1 VLNLIGFNASRL
13 IKVGAMLTLSV
24 LLLGVGVWFA
34 GGKNILADL
43 KQFSFW
49 TVATVF
55 IFFVLNLVVVTL
67 RLSRLLQYLHIKI
80 PYSVA
85 FKATL
90 QGQFTSLFLIS
101 LFGQVAGRQLV
112 LRHYGIT
119 SVFIAAVT
127 TIEKFTLFIVGGF
140 FCLLGA
146 SWLLGKQEVV
156 GFLGKISFTQIVFV
170 VILSFIASLYFGKSK
185 FEARLLM
192 GIGSRKSIAQFFKI
206 TFITALAQ
214 MLVLGA
220 FVLGVMAL
228 APDISFTN
236 LLAAATI
243 TSFAASLPISVNG
256 WGVREIAAIFAFGH
270 LGVEPSSALAVSI
283 LVGLCS
289 TAAVLIIWPYALK
302 KEQKMIS
309 NYVPVDQKMDA
320 LPVEKVATWGL
331 VTASAILIFFQ
342 IHISLDGGVV
352 NLSLADPFAVLALA
366 VLATHSFY
374 IRQLPKWRI
383 PKFNFLLLVVGCI
396 LLIAFFNGLQII
408 GVTQWALASRLF
420 GWLTLLG
427 YLSIGVLTVSYLGRE
442 GIKRFIESMII
453 TIVTVILFHAFSR
466 WFIFSGWID
475 TSGAPLNFEGFSG
488 NRNAFAFQLLACSV
502 LWLACI
508 EKNNEAE
515 EGVIFHSLS
524 HAREKFLVALHG
536 IILAGIV
543 FTGSR
548 AGMLTGTILILVAGL
563 GRFVNRIT
571 LLKSIIFGFI
581 IWIFFTLM
589 LPWISQIFAGEILAS
604 FAVQSII
611 SHEISN
617 LERWET
623 IRLGLAMWWESPLI
637 GAGLGVFIETSTQWF
652 DRPIVIH
659 STPVWLLAE
668 FGVLG
673 AGALFL
679 VLGWVLVATK
689 RSGFKFFE
697 NRAVVM
703 LLGVF
708 LVFGL
713 AHEIFYQ
720 RIFWLVLGI
729 CIALPFV
736 ERTQKILSR
745 GHGVL

>member
-1 VLNLIGFNASRL
+1 MFNMISFKIFRL
-13 IKVGAMLTLSV
+13 IKVGVMLTLSA
-24 LLLGVGVWFA
+24 LLLGIGVWFA
-34 GGKNILADL
+34 GGQNILADL

-49 TVATVF
+49 TVAAVF
-55 IFFVLNLVVVTL
+55 IIFVLNLVVVAL
-67 RLSRLLQYLHIKI
+67 RLSRLLQYFHIKI

-85 FKATL
+85 VKATL

-101 LFGQVAGRQLV
+101 LFGQVAGRQVV

-119 SVFIAAVT
+119 PVFIAAVT
-127 TIEKFTLFIVGGF
+127 AIEKLALFIVSGF

-156 GFLGKISFTQIVFV
+156 GFLSKISFTQIVFV
-170 VILSFIASLYFGKSK
+170 VIISFIASFYFGKSK
-185 FEARLLM
+185 FEVRLLT
-192 GIGSRKSIAQFFKI
+192 GISSRKSITQFFKI

-214 MLVLGA
+214 ILVLGA
-220 FVLGVMAL
+220 FVLGVMGI
-228 APDISFTN
+228 APGIGFTD
-236 LLAAATI
+236 LLAAAAI

-270 LGVEPSSALAVSI
+270 LGVEPSSALLISV

-289 TAAVLIIWPYALK
+289 TAVVLIIWPYALK
-302 KEQKMIS
+302 KEQKMIG
-309 NYVPVDQKMDA
+309 NYVPDDQKMDS
-320 LPVEKVATWGL
+320 LPIEKIATWGL
-331 VTASAILIFFQ
+331 VTASAILVYFQ
-342 IHISLDGGVV
+342 IHISLDGGIV
-352 NLSLADPFAVLALA
+352 NLSLADPFAVLGLA

-374 IRQLPKWRI
+374 IRQLPQWRI
-383 PKFNFLLLVVGCI
+383 PKFNFLLLAVGLI
-396 LLIAFFNGLQII
+396 LLLAFLNGLQII

-420 GWLTLLG
+420 GWLTLLA

-442 GIKRFIESMII
+442 GVRRFIESMLI
-453 TIVTVILFHAFSR
+453 TTVLVILFHAFSR
-466 WFIFSGWID
+466 WFIFSGVID
-475 TSGAPLNFEGFSG
+475 PTGAPLNFECFSG
-488 NRNAFAFQLLACSV
+488 NRNAFAFQLLVCSV

-508 EKNNEAE
+508 EKDNEAK
-515 EGVIFHSLS
+515 EGVIFHSLIYV
-524 HAREKFLVALHG
+524 RENFMVALHG
-536 IILAGIV
+536 IILSGIV

-548 AGMLTGTILILVAGL
+548 AGMLTGTILILVSGL
-563 GRFVNRIT
+563 GGFVNQIT
-571 LLKSIIFGFI
+571 LLKSLIFGFI
-581 IWIFFTLM
+581 VWIFFTLI
-589 LPWISQIFAGEILAS
+589 LPWVSQIFTGEILAPY
-604 FAVQSII
+604 AVQSII

-623 IRLGLAMWWESPLI
+623 IRLGLVMWLESPLI

-652 DRPIVIH
+652 ERPIVIH

-679 VLGWVLVATK
+679 MFGWVFVATQ
-689 RSGFKFFE
+689 RSGFKSFE
-697 NRAVVM
+697 NRTIVM

-729 CIALPFV
+729 SIALPFV
-736 ERTQKILSR
+736 RQPRKILSK
-745 GHGVL
+745 GYGVL